1 MRMGL
6 VGSDPDELRALAV
19 VMQTAGSSL
28 ATTGQRLDGRL
39 ASSSWI
45 GHDADTFRSDWFH
58 NRRLV
63 LAQTSTLLLDAST
76 TLIRNA
82 DEQDRAS
89 AADGGSAGSGGTGG
103 SGGRTAQDYLDQAL
117 RRARIDPKTWDPEAG
132 VDGNRATIEAVYAYY
147 AQLYRDNPEM
157 LWAGMAALIG
167 PSFYAGF
174 RDLDSFADL
183 ADLAGKMV
191 NNPVFDRLP
200 PGLNP
205 ADVFDQLFPP
215 GVGPSLRKFA
225 EMSAADIESEFRWY
239 ETTFLGMQ
247 KEIFLDMAPQ
257 HEAYTTDGMAGIRT
271 LLDDGTIDRA
281 TYDAWAGIDEG
292 ANTGNSALI
301 QQGNEYLLR
310 REQSEIIR
318 DQYDAMYQRPVT
330 GPALTY
336 LMTLVGQPSVPG
348 AQGFADVFPLTASAE
363 IGLGPE
369 DVYVGTPRE
378 VPLVGWGLPHVGH
391 EFDNPVQ
398 GTLTITTPLP
408 DGNIAHFDDRWALI
422 EQDTLPAYQD
432 LSREQ
437 VLEALHT
444 PVGERADDLTIRHR
458 ADDIAA
464 DLLTDWELDL
474 DQ

>member
-1 MRMGL
+1 M
-6 VGSDPDELRALAV
+6 VGNDPEELRALAV
-19 VMQTAGSSL
+19 VLRTTGTNL
-28 ATTGQRLDGRL
+28 ATTRQNLDARL
-39 ASSSWI
+39 ASSSWV
-45 GHDADTFRSDWFH
+45 GDDADAFRTDWYRA
-58 NRRLV
+58 RRLV
-63 LAQTSTLLLDAST
+63 LAQAST
-76 TLIRNA
+76 MLQEASVTLIRNA

-89 AADGGSAGSGGTGG
+89 AADGGATGSRGSAGGG
-103 SGGRTAQDYLDQAL
+103 SAGDYVDQAY
-117 RRARIDPKTWDPEAG
+117 AQAGIDPDAWDPGAG
-132 VDGNRATIEAVYAYY
+132 VDGNRENIEAVYAYY
-147 AQLYRDNPEM
+147 AQLFRDHPELM
-157 LWAGMAALIG
+157 WSGMAALIG

-174 RDLDSFADL
+174 QDLDTFADL
-183 ADLAGKMV
+183 ADLAGRLV

-205 ADVFDQLFPP
+205 ADVFDRLFPP
-215 GVGPSLRKFA
+215 GVGPSLRELA
-225 EMSAADIESEFRWY
+225 EMSAEDIEAEFRWY

-247 KEIFLDMAPQ
+247 QEIFLDMAPQ
-257 HEAYTTDGMAGIRT
+257 HEAYTTDGMTGIRT
-271 LLDDGTIDRA
+271 LLDDGMIDRA
-281 TYDAWAGIDEG
+281 TYDAWASIDEG
-292 ANTGNSALI
+292 ATTGNTALI

-318 DQYDAMYQRPVT
+318 DQYDAMYQRQVT

-348 AQGFADVFPLTASAE
+348 AQGFSDVFPLTASTE

-378 VPLVGWGLPHVGH
+378 VPIVGWGLPHIGH

-408 DGNIAHFDDRWALI
+408 NGNIAHFDDRWALI

-432 LSREQ
+432 MTREE
-437 VLEALHT
+437 VLEVLQT
-444 PVGERADDLTIRHR
+444 PVGERADELTIDDRI
-458 ADDIAA
+458 DDIVK
-464 DLLTDWELDL
+464 DLVTDWQLDL